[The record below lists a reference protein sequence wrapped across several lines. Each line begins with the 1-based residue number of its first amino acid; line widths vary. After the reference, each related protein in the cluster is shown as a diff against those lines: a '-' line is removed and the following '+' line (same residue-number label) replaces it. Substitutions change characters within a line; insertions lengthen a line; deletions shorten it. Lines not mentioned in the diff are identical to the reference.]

1 MSVAE
6 RTRRERL
13 DICGNK
19 HFSAFRADKETSLRH
34 SFRVRTSKMIFGG
47 IDVFHTGNIPRFSEN
62 SNCFQKIFL
71 HKRPASQETQKL
83 SPSTANSFST
93 NKKADC
99 GQPFQ
104 LSAIGKYTLT
114 SAAEHHDVSAAEA
127 SDAARVAAAHHNVP
141 AGASGA
147 VRVAAAEAEASG
159 AVRVSA
165 AEAEASGAVRV
176 SAAGAASDAAGAASD
191 AAEAASGAAVAA
203 SGAAAVAAVRDA
215 ELKRPAKLQPNSQC
229 RRPKQRLCRHDV

>member
-1 MSVAE
+1 
-6 RTRRERL
+6 
-13 DICGNK
+13 
-19 HFSAFRADKETSLRH
+19 
-34 SFRVRTSKMIFGG
+34 MIFGG

-165 AEAEASGAVRV
+165 AVAE
-176 SAAGAASDAAGAASD
+176 
-191 AAEAASGAAVAA
+191 A

-229 RRPKQRLCRHDV
+229 RLPKQHPCRRDVSAAVLRVLLPVLPAAVQAAVQTLRRKQNRQEAESEISSISSCVPPSSVERFHLYL